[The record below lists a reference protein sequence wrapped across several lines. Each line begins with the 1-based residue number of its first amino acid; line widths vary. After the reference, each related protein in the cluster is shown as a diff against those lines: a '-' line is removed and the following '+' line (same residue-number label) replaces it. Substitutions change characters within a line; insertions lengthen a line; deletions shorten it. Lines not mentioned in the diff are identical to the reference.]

1 MDFSDVFQSEQEKS
15 RLGLQIRLLEDC
27 ERPVFEGLF
36 SGRTG
41 LRVLDI
47 GCSSGEK
54 TEKVF
59 SHPAV
64 SRVIG
69 LERNREAAEQA
80 QRRCGGERFSFYCC
94 DMNNA
99 DFSRKLDSIM
109 AEHGISGFDLIYF
122 SFSLIYM
129 SDPEGLLRD
138 LRGRLAPGGSVMILE
153 VDDNRTTISPDEG
166 KLIPAYVEMMIRNPF
181 TGDRG
186 LCRRLPPLL
195 ERCGYTDVR
204 QFGEDIAAGP
214 GEAEK
219 KQCLAE
225 MLFSFIPGDVEILRQ
240 QHPDEPLYEQWSE
253 WVDAHF
259 AQLWESAVSERA
271 TVSMHPV
278 IVTARAPI

>member
-1 MDFSDVFQSEQEKS
+1 M
-15 RLGLQIRLLEDC
+15 
-27 ERPVFEGLF
+27 
-36 SGRTG
+36 
-41 LRVLDI
+41 
-47 GCSSGEK
+47 
-54 TEKVF
+54 
-59 SHPAV
+59 
-64 SRVIG
+64 
-69 LERNREAAEQA
+69 AEQ
-80 QRRCGGERFSFYCC
+80 
-94 DMNNA
+94 
-99 DFSRKLDSIM
+99 
-109 AEHGISGFDLIYF
+109 GISGFDLIYF

-186 LCRRLPPLL
+186 LCRRLPALL

-214 GEAEK
+214 GETEK
-219 KQCLAE
+219 KQSLAE
-225 MLFSFIPGDVEILRQ
+225 MLFSFIPDDVAILRR

-259 AQLWESAVSERA
+259 AQLWESAVSEGA

-278 IVTARAPI
+278 IVTARAPL